1 MPNEVILLVG
11 GNPLPNYV
19 AAHALRCTHEID
31 QVHLLYT
38 DEVED
43 VKNNLLDRLRA
54 SSFCCR
60 ESYICDAGDACA
72 IRDACR
78 DICKDS
84 HLHYTGGTNTM
95 AAHVH
100 AEWKVVCDDANQAS
114 YLFARD
120 DQLIFDDG
128 TKKSIPSHIQLD
140 LPTLATLHGLTNAA
154 PRSSDALSCA
164 PQLPTDANAI
174 AERVFC
180 TPDLAQE
187 MYDGVPDKESVFKK
201 NPFDPSARGLK
212 LSIGGSI
219 PDSSWS
225 NKQIKP
231 WLKFLRGVWL
241 EEWVCQQ
248 IKNTREINCKYLY
261 AGIEPKIKGRPFE
274 LDVVAIR
281 GHHLYVMSCTISANT
296 GLCKSKLF
304 EVAMRARQLGG
315 DMARSALVCLA
326 EQSVVD
332 NLQKDVE
339 SLSESSRVPR
349 VFGLKDIQEWMGH
362 KGSPPNL
369 KSLIQWLTD
378 RQVGKI
384 PCQY

>member
-43 VKNNLLDRLRA
+43 VKNNLLNCLNA
-54 SSFCCR
+54 SSFSCR
-60 ESYICDAGDACA
+60 ESYIRDAGDASA

-78 DICKDS
+78 DICEDS

-100 AEWKVVCDDANQAS
+100 AEWKDVCSDANQAS

-120 DQLIFDDG
+120 DQLIFDNG
-128 TKKSIPSHIQLD
+128 TKESIPPSIQLD
-140 LPTLATLHGLTNAA
+140 LPTLATLHGLTDAN
-154 PRSSDALSCA
+154 PRSSSAS
-164 PQLPTDANAI
+164 PTDPPQPSDADVI

-180 TPDLAQE
+180 TPKLAQQ
-187 MYDGVPDKESVFKK
+187 MYEEVPDKESVFKK
-201 NPFDPSARGLK
+201 KPFDPATKGLT
-212 LSIGGSI
+212 LSIDDPI
-219 PDSSWS
+219 PDPCWS
-225 NKQIKP
+225 NRQIRP

-241 EEWVCQQ
+241 EEWVYQQ
-248 IKNTREINCKYLY
+248 IKDTGMIDYKYLY
-261 AGIEPKIKGRPFE
+261 VGIEPKIKGRPFE

-326 EQSVVD
+326 ERSVVD

-339 SLSESSRVPR
+339 SLSESSRVPQ
-349 VFGLKDIQEWMGH
+349 VFGLDSVREWMGYR
-362 KGSPPNL
+362 GSAPNL
-369 KSLIQWLTD
+369 TSLSNWLTD
-378 RQVGKI
+378 R
-384 PCQY
+384 

>member
-19 AAHALRCTHEID
+19 AAHALRCTHEIER
-31 QVHLLYT
+31 VHLLYT
-38 DEVED
+38 KEVED
-43 VKNNLLDRLRA
+43 VKDNLLRCLTPPF
-54 SSFCCR
+54 SCR
-60 ESYICDAGDACA
+60 ESYISNAGVAPA
-72 IRDACR
+72 IRADCS
-78 DICKDS
+78 DICGDS

-95 AAHVH
+95 AVHVH
-100 AEWKVVCDDANQAS
+100 AEWTAGGGKPDQAS
-114 YLFARD
+114 YLFATD

-128 TKKSIPSHIQLD
+128 TKKSIPSSIQLD
-140 LPTLATLHGLTNAA
+140 LPTLAGLHGLTDAA
-154 PRSSDALSCA
+154 PRSSGASYTDPQPGDA
-164 PQLPTDANAI
+164 DAI
-174 AERVFC
+174 AQRVFC
-180 TPDLAQE
+180 TPKLAQQ
-187 MYDGVPDKESVFKK
+187 MYCEVPDRESAFRGK
-201 NPFDPSARGLK
+201 PFDPSAMGLTG
-212 LSIGGSI
+212 LSISGPI

-241 EEWVCQQ
+241 EEWVYQQ
-248 IKNTREINCKYLY
+248 IKNTSKINCKYLY

-281 GHHLYVMSCTISANT
+281 GHHLYVVSCTISANT

-339 SLSESSRVPR
+339 SLSVSSRVPQ
-349 VFGLKDIQEWMGH
+349 VFGLDHVREWMGYG
-362 KGSPPNL
+362 GSAPNL
-369 KSLIQWLTD
+369 TSLSNWLED
-378 RQVGKI
+378 
-384 PCQY
+384 

>member
-19 AAHALRCTHEID
+19 AAHALRCTHEIN

-43 VKNNLLDRLRA
+43 VKNNMLNCLNA
-54 SSFCCR
+54 SSFFCR
-60 ESYICDAGDACA
+60 ESYIRDAGDASA

-78 DICKDS
+78 DICEDS

-100 AEWKVVCDDANQAS
+100 AEWKGVCSDANQAS

-120 DQLIFDDG
+120 DQLIFDNG
-128 TKKSIPSHIQLD
+128 TKESIPPSIQLD
-140 LPTLATLHGLTNAA
+140 LPTLATLHGLTDAD
-154 PRSSDALSCA
+154 PRSSSASCTD
-164 PQLPTDANAI
+164 PQPSEADAI
-174 AERVFC
+174 AERTFC
-180 TPDLAQE
+180 TPKLAQQ
-187 MYDGVPDKESVFKK
+187 MYEEVPDKESVFKK
-201 NPFDPSARGLK
+201 KPFDPSAKGLT
-212 LSIGGSI
+212 LSVGCPI
-219 PDSSWS
+219 PHSCWS

-241 EEWVCQQ
+241 EEWVYQQ
-248 IKNTREINCKYLY
+248 IKNTGVIDCKYLY
-261 AGIEPKIKGRPFE
+261 VGIEPKIKGRPFE

-281 GHHLYVMSCTISANT
+281 GHHLYVMSCTISDST

-326 EQSVVD
+326 QQSVVD

-339 SLSESSRVPR
+339 SLSESSRVPQ
-349 VFGLKDIQEWMGH
+349 VFGLNHVREWMGH
-362 KGSPPNL
+362 GGSAPNL
-369 KSLIQWLTD
+369 TSLRNWLTD
-378 RQVGKI
+378 R
-384 PCQY
+384 

>member
-19 AAHALRCTHEID
+19 AAHALRCTHEIN

-43 VKNNLLDRLRA
+43 VKNNLFQCLTT
-54 SSFCCR
+54 SSFSCR
-60 ESYICDAGDACA
+60 ESYIRDAGNAEA
-72 IRDACR
+72 IRYACG
-78 DICKDS
+78 DICNDS

-95 AAHVH
+95 AVHVH
-100 AEWKVVCDDANQAS
+100 AEWEDVCSDPNQAS

-120 DQLIFDDG
+120 DLLIFDDG
-128 TKKSIPSHIQLD
+128 TKESISSHIQLD
-140 LPTLATLHGLTNAA
+140 LPTLATLHGLTDADL
-154 PRSSDALSCA
+154 RSSSAFPTD
-164 PQLPTDANAI
+164 PQLGDADVI
-174 AERVFC
+174 AQHVFC
-180 TPDLAQE
+180 KPKLAQQ
-187 MYDGVPDKESVFKK
+187 MYDEVADKESVFKK
-201 NPFDPSARGLK
+201 NPFDPSAKGLT
-212 LSIGGSI
+212 LSIGGPI
-219 PDSSWS
+219 PDNSWS
-225 NKQIKP
+225 NRQIKP

-241 EEWVCQQ
+241 EEWIYQQ
-248 IKNTREINCKYLY
+248 IKNTGEINCKYLY
-261 AGIEPKIKGRPFE
+261 VGIEPKIKGRPFE

-326 EQSVVD
+326 EQRVVD

-339 SLSESSRVPR
+339 SLSESSRVPQ
-349 VFGLKDIQEWMGH
+349 VFGLNDVRGWMGYG
-362 KGSPPNL
+362 GSAPNL
-369 KSLIQWLTD
+369 TSLSDWLKD
-378 RQVGKI
+378 
-384 PCQY
+384 